1 MISFPDDLFVVWPM
15 SCGNQQWVRMLWG
28 PVLASLVLWQAMRVT
43 RWLAMRSAL
52 NARAS
57 GPTALATRAANAS
70 AAVPCGLL
78 LVFVLGFPLLL
89 PADADWSAP
98 VLIALRWR
106 WLALLPVLVWALG
119 LLRPRERQSP
129 RWAKACALVA
139 CVACVL
145 LIGIANLM
153 RIPLGCVV

>member
-1 MISFPDDLFVVWPM
+1 MISLPDEIFFIWPM
-15 SCGNQQWVRMLWG
+15 SCEHQQWVRMLWG
-28 PVLASLVLWQAMRVT
+28 LVLASLALWLAMRVT
-43 RWLAMRSAL
+43 RWLAMRSAS
-52 NARAS
+52 NARTS
-57 GPTALATRAANAS
+57 GHAALATSAANAS

-78 LVFVLGFPLLL
+78 LMFVLGFPLLL

-98 VLIALRWR
+98 VLIALSWR

-153 RIPLGCVV
+153 SIPLGCVV